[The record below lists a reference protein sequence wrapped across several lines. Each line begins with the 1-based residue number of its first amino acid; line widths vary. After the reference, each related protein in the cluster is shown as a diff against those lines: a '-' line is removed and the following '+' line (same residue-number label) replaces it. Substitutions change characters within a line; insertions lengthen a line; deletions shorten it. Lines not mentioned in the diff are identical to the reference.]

1 LQVSGQTYI
10 DVGANQN
17 PILRMRTNGSISYF
31 YGDASS
37 YLTWAA
43 NFKVDGTFIVQN
55 GMVTGNSKSYDWNVG
70 TFNNIQT
77 LNVTSGAPS
86 MTIGSAGANATAL
99 ITMNSTTKGFLPP
112 RMTGAQ
118 AEAIGT
124 PAAGLMVYSTDGSGA
139 TITSLGW
146 WGYNGTTWVKLN

>member
-1 LQVSGQTYI
+1 
-10 DVGANQN
+10 
-17 PILRMRTNGSISYF
+17 MRLDTGGSLSI
-31 YGDASS
+31 GKGTTAAVASS
-37 YLTWAA
+37 ILEL
-43 NFKVDGTFIVQN
+43 
-55 GMVTGNSKSYDWNVG
+55 S
-70 TFNNIQT
+70 
-77 LNVTSGAPS
+77 
-86 MTIGSAGANATAL
+86 
-99 ITMNSTTKGFLPP
+99 STTKGFLPP

>member
-1 LQVSGQTYI
+1 
-10 DVGANQN
+10 
-17 PILRMRTNGSISYF
+17 MRTNGSIAYF

-37 YLTWAA
+37 YLTWSA

-55 GMVTGNSKSYDWNVG
+55 GMIGGAAKTYDWNIG

-86 MTIGSAGANATAL
+86 MTIGSVGANVSAL

-112 RMTGAQ
+112 RMTDAQ
-118 AEAIGT
+118 ITAIAS
-124 PAAGLMVYSTDGSGA
+124 PAAGLVVYSTTA
-139 TITSLGW
+139 LTLAF
-146 WGYNGTTWVKLN
+146 YNGTSWRKVTDTAL